1 MQTRK
6 YSINAQL
13 FAVTVLSAWL
23 GLMIVSVP
31 VHVYAQTAAVSKNQS
46 TSGAETK
53 AKETAN
59 ESSELNLRDR
69 AFSDPVLTFIE
80 DVRKLASLDK
90 YKLDD
95 RELAEISMLTRK
107 GSDTVSTSAT
117 SVNIWV
123 RDAASVAAE
132 RLWKNLPKEY
142 RFYRFDEKLNAD
154 VERCT
159 VEFLLEDNGL
169 VVTTKYNLASD
180 EHANK
185 LATAFNSFFAK
196 NICEC
201 NDESENIIY
210 QNTKALT
217 EKNQVLVVTRLPRG
231 SLDTLLDAK

>member
-31 VHVYAQTAAVSKNQS
+31 VQVYAQTAAVSKNQPAS
-46 TSGAETK
+46 NAETK
-53 AKETAN
+53 SSKET
-59 ESSELNLRDR
+59 ESGLNLKDR
-69 AFSDPVLTFIE
+69 AFSEPVLNFIE

-107 GSDTVSTSAT
+107 GSDTISTSAT

-123 RDAASVAAE
+123 RDAASLAAE

-169 VVTTKYNLASD
+169 IVTTKYDLASD
-180 EHANK
+180 EHARK
-185 LATAFNSFFAK
+185 LASAYNTFFTK
-196 NICEC
+196 NVCEC

-210 QNTKALT
+210 QNTKALA